1 MEGVLPPLPDFRYV
15 GLDPYRPRG
24 ILVAGA
30 LATGAGAFVF
40 ASSLVG
46 PGRAALAALGVAG
59 AALFSQRLR
68 RNVHSLS
75 MNAAPTSMAIV
86 PWGVIIADDS
96 APRVLRW
103 ASAKHVE
110 FDTVHGREDGVPTA
124 LYSVVRLRTDRE
136 QLCGMTAGAA
146 PLERL
151 VAYLH
156 AYDDEQHHVLAADLE
171 GEVVAD
177 PLEPQVAH
185 LLESARGHLAT
196 APSTLGLA
204 EGGYRLRYARM
215 GTPITVDR
223 LRAILRDRTARS
235 PDPRAFAAILAAE
248 LGLRDLTAELLSL
261 VQSPHPVLAAVAKRA
276 ALLLG
281 APTTKAGSLDEVA
294 PFLGE
299 ADLAALSGWRPAVA
313 PCDVLDTSP

>member
-1 MEGVLPPLPDFRYV
+1 VLPPLPDFRYV

-24 ILVAGA
+24 VLLAGA

-40 ASSLVG
+40 ASSLIG
-46 PGRAALAALGVAG
+46 PGRALLAACGVAG

-75 MNAAPTSMAIV
+75 KNAAPTSMAIV
-86 PWGVIIADDS
+86 PWGVIIADEV

-103 ASAKHVE
+103 ASARHVE
-110 FDTVHGREDGVPTA
+110 FDTVHGREDGAPTA

-136 QLCGMTAGAA
+136 ELCGMTAGAA

-156 AYDDEQHHVLAADLE
+156 AYDDEQHHALATDLD
-171 GEVVAD
+171 GDGAID
-177 PLEPQVAH
+177 PLDPQVGL
-185 LLESARGHLAT
+185 LLESARGLLAT
-196 APSTLGLA
+196 APPALGLA
-204 EGGYRLRYARM
+204 SGGYRLRYARA

-223 LRAILRDRTARS
+223 LRGVLRDRTARS
-235 PDPRAFAAILAAE
+235 PDPRAFAAVLAAE
-248 LGLRDLTAELLSL
+248 LGLRDLAPDLLSL

-281 APTTKAGSLDEVA
+281 VPTSKAGSLDEIA

-299 ADLAALSGWRPAVA
+299 RDLELLSAWRPAVA
-313 PCDVLDTSP
+313 PCDVLDTST